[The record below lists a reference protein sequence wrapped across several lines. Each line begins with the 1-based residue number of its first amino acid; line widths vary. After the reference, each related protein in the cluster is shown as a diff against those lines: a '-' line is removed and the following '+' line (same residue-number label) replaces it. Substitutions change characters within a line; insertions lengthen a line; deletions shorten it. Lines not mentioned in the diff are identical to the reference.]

1 MKENTDILGRDEAVA
16 LSLRELYHAWGYEPY
31 KMSKFEPY
39 DFYARNRSFVTGDNI
54 LTFTDT
60 NGRLMALKPDVT
72 LSIVKN
78 YRGGQRKVYYNESV
92 YRDTGASH
100 EFQEI
105 LQTGLE
111 CIGDVDLYAMGEV
124 LMLAAESLQS
134 ISDDYVLNIS
144 NLNILTGI
152 FAAAGANAELSGE
165 LLAAIGAKNRHLLR
179 ELCAGGG
186 LSPEYSELLETLCLL
201 SGDAKPSLEK
211 LLALPLPAESLLAAR
226 ELERLCDILAVFGDY
241 RVNLDLSI
249 INDTDYYTGLIFR
262 GYVNGVAASVLS
274 GGRYDHLL
282 DRMGKTGGAV
292 GFAVYLSELE
302 RFLGETRQ
310 YDVDTLLAY
319 EPGSDPI
326 AVAKQAKA
334 LVAAGH
340 TVRAQQTGDAAI
352 TYRVKI
358 TPDGKEAN

>member
-1 MKENTDILGRDEAVA
+1 MNARLSGAERVSMTLRA
-16 LSLRELYHAWGYEPY
+16 LYQSYGYRQY
-31 KMSKFEPY
+31 KVSKFEEY
-39 DFYARNRSFVTGDNI
+39 DLYAQNRNFLAGERI
-54 LTFTDT
+54 LTFSDI
-60 NGRLMALKPDVT
+60 NGRLMALKPDIT
-72 LSIVKN
+72 LSIIKN
-78 YRGGQRKVYYNESV
+78 TRDDRRMRKLWYTENV
-92 YRDTGASH
+92 YRVPSH
-100 EFQEI
+100 AYGFQEI

-124 LMLAAESLQS
+124 LMLAAESLLS
-134 ISDDYVLNIS
+134 ISGDYVLNIS
-144 NLNILTGI
+144 NLNILTGV
-152 FAAAGANAELSGE
+152 FAAAGLDAALSGE
-165 LLAAIGAKNRHLLR
+165 LLSAVGAKNRHLLR
-179 ELCAGGG
+179 ELCARGGI
-186 LSPEYSELLETLCLL
+186 SPEYTALLETFCLL
-201 SGDAKPSLEK
+201 AGDAKPTLET
-211 LLALPLPAESLLAAR
+211 LLSLPLPAESLSAAR

-262 GYVNGVAASVLS
+262 GFINGVAASVLS
-274 GGRYDHLL
+274 GGRYDQLL

-310 YDVDTLLAY
+310 YDVDTLLTY
-319 EPGSDPI
+319 EPGSDPL
-326 AVAKQAKA
+326 AVAKRAKA

-352 TYRVKI
+352 TYREKI